1 MSIIAINNLINKIIR
16 VVEVEKSLRN
26 NLELAVQPLQKIK
39 QDFKDLLQKNS
50 INYNI
55 YEAEMLLI
63 RDD

>member
-39 QDFKDLLQKNS
+39 
-50 INYNI
+50 
-55 YEAEMLLI
+55 
-63 RDD
+63 

>member
-50 INYNI
+50 IIYNI
-55 YEAEMLLI
+55 YVAEMLLI